1 MKDWNAAPILSARNL
16 TRRYGEHIGCRDV
29 SFDLWPGE
37 VLGIVG
43 ESGSGKSTLLN
54 MLSGR
59 MEPTSGTIAY
69 RDAAGRERN
78 IHALPE
84 GEKRRLLRSELG
96 FVHQRPSDGLRMQV
110 SAGANIG
117 ERLMAEGA
125 RHYGTL
131 RGRALQWLERVEID
145 AGRIDDKPALYSGG
159 MQQRLQIARNLVTS
173 PRLVFMDE
181 PTGGLDVSVQARLL
195 DLLRHLVLDMDLAV
209 ILVTHDPR
217 DAKPTISPWPAC
229 SRTGSWSCTG
239 GRSWKRGSPIR
250 CSTIRITPTRNS
262 SSLPS
267 CKGKP

>member
-16 TRRYGEHIGCRDV
+16 TRRYGEHIGCRGV

-59 MEPTSGTIAY
+59 MEPTSGTIVY

-117 ERLMAEGA
+117 
-125 RHYGTL
+125 
-131 RGRALQWLERVEID
+131 
-145 AGRIDDKPALYSGG
+145 
-159 MQQRLQIARNLVTS
+159 
-173 PRLVFMDE
+173 
-181 PTGGLDVSVQARLL
+181 
-195 DLLRHLVLDMDLAV
+195 
-209 ILVTHDPR
+209 
-217 DAKPTISPWPAC
+217 
-229 SRTGSWSCTG
+229 
-239 GRSWKRGSPIR
+239 
-250 CSTIRITPTRNS
+250 
-262 SSLPS
+262 
-267 CKGKP
+267 

>member
-16 TRRYGEHIGCRDV
+16 TRRYGEHIGCRGV

-54 MLSGR
+54 MLSGS
-59 MEPTSGTIAY
+59 MEPTSGTIVY

-159 MQQRLQIARNLVTS
+159 MQQRLQIARVWCSWTS
-173 PRLVFMDE
+173 PPAASTSPCR
-181 PTGGLDVSVQARLL
+181 PACSTCCAISCWTWIWRSSSS
-195 DLLRHLVLDMDLAV
+195 
-209 ILVTHDPR
+209 
-217 DAKPTISPWPAC
+217 PTISPWPAC
-229 SRTGSWSCTG
+229 SRTGS
-239 GRSWKRGSPIR
+239 
-250 CSTIRITPTRNS
+250 
-262 SSLPS
+262 
-267 CKGKP
+267 

>member
-59 MEPTSGTIAY
+59 MEPTSGTIVY

-145 AGRIDDKPALYSGG
+145 AGRIDDKPALFGAG
-159 MQQRLQIARNLVTS
+159 V
-173 PRLVFMDE
+173 
-181 PTGGLDVSVQARLL
+181 
-195 DLLRHLVLDMDLAV
+195 LRHSRAAIRKSAPEGPPCGRGGDQPPGSDGTLWGQPGGYGAFGERSSVFRRIVSASGKTE
-209 ILVTHDPR
+209 ICTWR
-217 DAKPTISPWPAC
+217 IIQGIIS
-229 SRTGSWSCTG
+229 
-239 GRSWKRGSPIR
+239 
-250 CSTIRITPTRNS
+250 
-262 SSLPS
+262 
-267 CKGKP
+267 

>member
-1 MKDWNAAPILSARNL
+1 MKDWNAAPILSAQNL

-159 MQQRLQIARNLVTS
+159 MQQRLQIARN
-173 PRLVFMDE
+173 PRHVAAS
-181 PTGGLDVSVQARLL
+181 GV
-195 DLLRHLVLDMDLAV
+195 H
-209 ILVTHDPR
+209 
-217 DAKPTISPWPAC
+217 
-229 SRTGSWSCTG
+229 
-239 GRSWKRGSPIR
+239 GRAHRRP
-250 CSTIRITPTRNS
+250 
-262 SSLPS
+262 
-267 CKGKP
+267 

>member
-131 RGRALQWLERVEID
+131 RAMAGAGGDRRRAHRRQARPLFRGNAAAPANRPEPRHVAASGVHGRAHR
-145 AGRIDDKPALYSGG
+145 RP
-159 MQQRLQIARNLVTS
+159 
-173 PRLVFMDE
+173 
-181 PTGGLDVSVQARLL
+181 
-195 DLLRHLVLDMDLAV
+195 
-209 ILVTHDPR
+209 
-217 DAKPTISPWPAC
+217 
-229 SRTGSWSCTG
+229 
-239 GRSWKRGSPIR
+239 
-250 CSTIRITPTRNS
+250 
-262 SSLPS
+262 
-267 CKGKP
+267 